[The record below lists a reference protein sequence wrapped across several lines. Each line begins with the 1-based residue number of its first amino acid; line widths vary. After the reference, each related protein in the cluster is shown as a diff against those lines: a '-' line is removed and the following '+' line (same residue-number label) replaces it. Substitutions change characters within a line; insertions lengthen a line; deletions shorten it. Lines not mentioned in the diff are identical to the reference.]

1 MTKLKDLLLENPDT
15 LTLTNP
21 DGTKKYIGYGGPSTV
36 VTGLIFS
43 DPIAGTKE
51 NYVALMDDPKYG
63 QEPVVELHNQELN
76 EKAVRFFVTPS
87 DHYDNYSDTYV
98 KRVTVDAFSG
108 GRKGHGELED
118 FVGSMFDHLYK
129 VPNKNSG
136 GWGHYDETWRF
147 RIFLVNDVRYF
158 TIWQSSI
165 GLYKEHLKLFVKI
178 VEDCGFNPN
187 EMIWEVRTDEVGDDR
202 VKLVNMEGLHKLMGI
217 EMTSP
222 ETQSEIQKRIS
233 ELSKKL
239 SEMESDEHVKGA
251 TWSQSEKRRHKIDMI
266 NIKAEL
272 DALGAAAKSGEKEI
286 KNVIIKTIDSLADDE
301 GDVIPADILYAEL
314 EKKLSHYGTS
324 AVAIIRNLRDR
335 GIDIKKALREIN
347 EKFDGKASVTELLS
361 ELSKYMNE
369 TIQQNAPS
377 EFPTTDELNP
387 CVKCGTKVNTIKV
400 VSGFTWVNCECG
412 NRTQGVS
419 DGLGEYRAMRVS
431 IQRWNGK
438 NPTAVGK
445 VNENED
451 TALVQPEIISRLK
464 ETATTPDA
472 FLKIFKGHALKNLL
486 DKLSFSRLYV
496 MNKFGDIRGDH
507 PQQRFVWMLDH
518 AIAYINYRL
527 IMPLRK
533 KVDDDESEDQA
544 KPDVIAQRRKKLEIL
559 KQAYAAQRHGDN
571 DRASKLRQLHRDM
584 EEPNTRYSANMKH
597 MEAEVNKIHS
607 TPLSLE
613 ELTPPGANDSERD
626 RKNYEHYIEA
636 FNQFK
641 GN

>member
-1 MTKLKDLLLENPDT
+1 MTKLKDLLLESPDT
-15 LTLTNP
+15 LRLKNP
-21 DGTKKYIGYGGPSTV
+21 DGTTKYISYYKNDAV
-36 VTGLIFS
+36 AATGLIFS
-43 DPIAGTKE
+43 DPKAGTE
-51 NYVALMDDPKYG
+51 DNYVALVDDPSAGTK
-63 QEPVVELHNQELN
+63 PVVQLHNPELN
-76 EKAVRFFVTPS
+76 KKAIHFFSNPS
-87 DHYDNYSDTYV
+87 DHYDPYKDIHI
-98 KRVTVDAFSG
+98 KRVVIDVFASG
-108 GRKGHGELED
+108 AKGHGSLEG
-118 FVGSMFDHLYK
+118 FLSSMFDHLYEEA
-129 VPNKNSG
+129 PGRTGSI
-136 GWGHYDETWRF
+136 WSEHYEEKWRF
-147 RIFLVNDVRYF
+147 RIFIVNGKRYF
-158 TIWQSSI
+158 TVWYSSTEM
-165 GLYKEHLKLFVKI
+165 YKKNLPLFVKI
-178 VEDCGFNPN
+178 VKECGFDPN
-187 EMIWEVRTDEVGDDR
+187 EMIWEIKIDDPEDP
-202 VKLVNMEGLHKLMGI
+202 VKLVDMEGLHKLLGT
-217 EMTSP
+217 EMASP

-314 EKKLSHYGTS
+314 EKKLSQYGTS

-361 ELSKYMNE
+361 ELSKYMV
-369 TIQQNAPS
+369 
-377 EFPTTDELNP
+377 D
-387 CVKCGTKVNTIKV
+387 
-400 VSGFTWVNCECG
+400 
-412 NRTQGVS
+412 
-419 DGLGEYRAMRVS
+419 
-431 IQRWNGK
+431 
-438 NPTAVGK
+438 NPTSPT

-464 ETATTPDA
+464 ETATTPEA
-472 FLKIFKGHALKNLL
+472 FLKIFKGHALKDLL

-597 MEAEVNKIHS
+597 METEVNKIHS

-626 RKNYEHYIEA
+626 RKNYEHYVEA

>member
-1 MTKLKDLLLENPDT
+1 MTKLKDLLLESPDT
-15 LTLTNP
+15 LVLKTPGSDTR
-21 DGTKKYIGYGGPSTV
+21 YINYNSGEYV
-36 VTGLIFS
+36 AATGLIFS
-43 DPIAGTKE
+43 DPAAGTEE
-51 NYVALMDDPKYG
+51 NYIALVDDPEIG
-63 QEPVVELHNQELN
+63 EQAVIELHNPELN
-76 EKAVRFFVTPS
+76 AKAFKILTSPTQYYNS
-87 DHYDNYSDTYV
+87 YQDITM
-98 KRVTVDAFSG
+98 KRVILDVFVSG
-108 GRKGHGELED
+108 AKGHGSLED
-118 FVGSMFDHLYK
+118 FTNTMFDHLYK
-129 VPNKNSG
+129 VEGKENS
-136 GWGHYDETWRF
+136 GWGHYEETWRF
-147 RIFLVNDVRYF
+147 RIFIVDKKRYF
-158 TIWQSSI
+158 TIWQSGI
-165 GLYKEHLKLFVKI
+165 EMYKRNLPLFVKI
-178 VEDCGFNPN
+178 VKACGMNADEIF
-187 EMIWEVRTDEVGDDR
+187 WEIRTDEPGEER
-202 VKLVNMEGLHKLMGI
+202 VKLVKMQDLHKLMGT
-217 EMTSP
+217 EMAAP

-239 SEMESDEHVKGA
+239 AEMESDEHVKGA
-251 TWSQSEKRRHKIDMI
+251 TWSSSEKRRHKIDMI
-266 NIKAEL
+266 NINAEIE
-272 DALGAAAKSGEKEI
+272 ALSSASKSGEKEI
-286 KNVIIKTIDSLADDE
+286 KNVIIKTIDSLSDGGDE
-301 GDVIPADILYAEL
+301 VIPADILYAEL
-314 EKKLSHYGTS
+314 EKKLSQYGTS

-347 EKFDGKASVTELLS
+347 EKFGGKANATELLS
-361 ELSKYMNE
+361 ELSKY
-369 TIQQNAPS
+369 IIDKPS
-377 EFPTTDELNP
+377 SPT
-387 CVKCGTKVNTIKV
+387 
-400 VSGFTWVNCECG
+400 
-412 NRTQGVS
+412 
-419 DGLGEYRAMRVS
+419 
-431 IQRWNGK
+431 
-438 NPTAVGK
+438 

-464 ETATTPDA
+464 ETATTPEA
-472 FLKIFKGHALKNLL
+472 FLKIFKGHALKGLL

-597 MEAEVNKIHS
+597 METEVNKIHS

-626 RKNYEHYIEA
+626 RKNYEHYVEA

>member
-1 MTKLKDLLLENPDT
+1 MTKLKDLLLESPDT
-15 LTLTNP
+15 LALKNP
-21 DGTKKYIGYGGPSTV
+21 DGTTKYISYYKNDAV
-36 VTGLIFS
+36 AATGLIFS
-43 DPIAGTKE
+43 DPKAGTE
-51 NYVALMDDPKYG
+51 DNYVVLVDDPKAG
-63 QEPVVELHNQELN
+63 
-76 EKAVRFFVTPS
+76 EKAVVQLHNPELNKKAIHFFSNPS
-87 DHYDNYSDTYV
+87 DHHNPYNNTRV
-98 KRVTVDAFSG
+98 KRVVLDVFASG
-108 GRKGHGELED
+108 AKGHGSLEE
-118 FVGSMFDHLYK
+118 FVGSMFEHLYA
-129 VPNKNSG
+129 VPGKDNET
-136 GWGHYDETWRF
+136 WGHYEETWRF
-147 RIFLVNDVRYF
+147 RIFIVNDKRYF
-158 TIWQSSI
+158 TVWYSSPEM
-165 GLYKEHLKLFVKI
+165 YKKNLPLFVKI
-178 VEDCGFNPN
+178 VKECGFDPN
-187 EMIWEVRTDEVGDDR
+187 EMIWEVKTDDPENR
-202 VKLVNMEGLHKLMGI
+202 IKLVNMEDLHKLMGT
-217 EMTSP
+217 EMASP

-314 EKKLSHYGTS
+314 EKKLSQYGTS

-347 EKFDGKASVTELLS
+347 EKFGGKATATELLS
-361 ELSKYMNE
+361 ELSKYM
-369 TIQQNAPS
+369 IDKPAS
-377 EFPTTDELNP
+377 PT
-387 CVKCGTKVNTIKV
+387 
-400 VSGFTWVNCECG
+400 
-412 NRTQGVS
+412 
-419 DGLGEYRAMRVS
+419 
-431 IQRWNGK
+431 
-438 NPTAVGK
+438 

-464 ETATTPDA
+464 ETATTPEA
-472 FLKIFKGHALKNLL
+472 FLKIFKGHALKGLL

-533 KVDDDESEDQA
+533 KVDDDESEDQT

-597 MEAEVNKIHS
+597 METEVNKIHS

-626 RKNYEHYIEA
+626 RKNYEHYVEA